1 MGLPEILI
9 TFKTKGLTAIQRS
22 ERGIVAVI
30 LHDETEGG
38 ETLTVYNS
46 ITEVDFTKWSERNYD
61 YLKLIYEGVPY
72 RVIVYRMGLE
82 DTNYMP
88 ALAVLKNMKW
98 NYLTIPGIAT
108 EGVPTIA
115 SFIKEARDQDH
126 KTFKAVLP
134 NSKSDHEGIVNFT
147 TDKIDSIL
155 SKTQFTTAEYCAR
168 ITGIL
173 AGLSLARSSTYYV
186 LNDITAAETPDD
198 PDKRID
204 AGELILVFDGEK
216 FKIGRGVNSLVSFT
230 TDKGQEFSKIKIMEG
245 VDLYQDDIRDTFE
258 DSYVGKVRNDYDA
271 KQMFVAAIRAYQK
284 SLQPDVLDQSHDN
297 TAAIDV
303 EAQRLYI
310 EGRGIDTS
318 AMDDTAVAMY
328 NTGSRVFISSNV
340 KFVDAMEDLNLVCN
354 M

>member
-1 MGLPEILI
+1 
-9 TFKTKGLTAIQRS
+9 
-22 ERGIVAVI
+22 
-30 LHDETEGG
+30 
-38 ETLTVYNS
+38 
-46 ITEVDFTKWSERNYD
+46 
-61 YLKLIYEGVPY
+61 
-72 RVIVYRMGLE
+72 
-82 DTNYMP
+82 
-88 ALAVLKNMKW
+88 
-98 NYLTIPGIAT
+98 
-108 EGVPTIA
+108 
-115 SFIKEARDQDH
+115 
-126 KTFKAVLP
+126 
-134 NSKSDHEGIVNFT
+134 
-147 TDKIDSIL
+147 
-155 SKTQFTTAEYCAR
+155 
-168 ITGIL
+168 
-173 AGLSLARSSTYYV
+173 
-186 LNDITAAETPDD
+186 
-198 PDKRID
+198 
-204 AGELILVFDGEK
+204 
-216 FKIGRGVNSLVSFT
+216 
-230 TDKGQEFSKIKIMEG
+230 MEG

>member
-108 EGVPTIA
+108 EGVPSIA

-134 NSKSDHEGIVNFT
+134 NSKSCL
-147 TDKIDSIL
+147 L
-155 SKTQFTTAEYCAR
+155 S
-168 ITGIL
+168 
-173 AGLSLARSSTYYV
+173 
-186 LNDITAAETPDD
+186 TPDAADD
-198 PDKRID
+198 PR
-204 AGELILVFDGEK
+204 GLHFGGL
-216 FKIGRGVNSLVSFT
+216 RGV
-230 TDKGQEFSKIKIMEG
+230 
-245 VDLYQDDIRDTFE
+245 
-258 DSYVGKVRNDYDA
+258 
-271 KQMFVAAIRAYQK
+271 
-284 SLQPDVLDQSHDN
+284 
-297 TAAIDV
+297 
-303 EAQRLYI
+303 QR
-310 EGRGIDTS
+310 
-318 AMDDTAVAMY
+318 
-328 NTGSRVFISSNV
+328 
-340 KFVDAMEDLNLVCN
+340 
-354 M
+354 

>member
-38 ETLTVYNS
+38 EKLTVYNS
-46 ITEVDFTKWSERNYD
+46 ITEVDFTKWTERNYD

-72 RVIVYRMGLE
+72 RVIVYRMGVE

-88 ALAVLKNMKW
+88 ALAVLKTMKW
-98 NYLTIPGIAT
+98 NYLTIPGIAA
-108 EGVPTIA
+108 EGVPAIA
-115 SFIKEARDQDH
+115 SFIKESRDQDH

-134 NSKSDHEGIVNFT
+134 NSKSDHEGIINFT

-155 SKTQFTTAEYCAR
+155 SKTQFTAAEYCAR
-168 ITGIL
+168 ITGLL

-284 SLQPDVLDQSHDN
+284 GLQPDVLDQSFDN

-328 NTGSRVFISSNV
+328 NTGSRVFISSHV

>member
-1 MGLPEILI
+1 M
-9 TFKTKGLTAIQRS
+9 
-22 ERGIVAVI
+22 
-30 LHDETEGG
+30 
-38 ETLTVYNS
+38 
-46 ITEVDFTKWSERNYD
+46 
-61 YLKLIYEGVPY
+61 
-72 RVIVYRMGLE
+72 
-82 DTNYMP
+82 
-88 ALAVLKNMKW
+88 
-98 NYLTIPGIAT
+98 
-108 EGVPTIA
+108 
-115 SFIKEARDQDH
+115 
-126 KTFKAVLP
+126 LP
-134 NSKSDHEGIVNFT
+134 NSKSDHEGIINFT

-303 EAQRLYI
+303 ERSGSISRAGVSTPAPWMTRRWPCI
-310 EGRGIDTS
+310 TPAAGCSFPPTS
-318 AMDDTAVAMY
+318 
-328 NTGSRVFISSNV
+328 SSWTRWRT
-340 KFVDAMEDLNLVCN
+340 
-354 M
+354 